1 MKIYGIEKFSMV
13 DWDGKIVCT
22 LFASGCNFRCPF
34 CHNASLAL
42 SEGNELDIDDIFSF
56 LEKRKGL
63 LDGVCLSGG
72 EPTLHHDIIDF
83 ATKIKAMGYKLKL
96 DTNGTNPQA
105 VQSLI
110 ENGLVDYIA
119 MDVKNSPHK
128 YATTVGVSA
137 MTLDNILQSV
147 NIIKSSNIPH
157 EFRTTIIKEYHTES
171 DMYNIANMIAGCDK
185 YFIQKYVDRDSCIS
199 HGFTPVDKDTATNW
213 LALFTNKAKLTSLR
227 GY

>member
-42 SEGNELDIDDIFSF
+42 AEGNEIDQDEIFSF

-128 YATTVGVSA
+128 YATTVGASA

-157 EFRTTIIKEYHTES
+157 EFRTTIIKEFHTED
-171 DMYNIANMIAGCDK
+171 DMKYIANIVDGCDG
-185 YFIQKYVDRDSCIS
+185 YFLQHYVDRDSCIS
-199 HGFTPVDKDTATNW
+199 HGYTDIDKATAQKW
-213 LALFTNKAKLTSLR
+213 LSHFNGKAKRTALR

>member
-42 SEGNELDIDDIFSF
+42 ADGNEIDHNEIFNF

-63 LDGVCLSGG
+63 LDGVCISGG
-72 EPTLHHDIIDF
+72 EPTLHCDLEEF
-83 ATKIKAMGYKLKL
+83 MKKIKDMGYKVKL
-96 DTNGTNPQA
+96 DTNGTNTKM
-105 VQSLI
+105 VKSLI
-110 ENGLVDYIA
+110 DKGLVDYIA
-119 MDVKNSPHK
+119 MDVKNSPQK
-128 YATTVGVSA
+128 YAQTTG
-137 MTLDNILQSV
+137 LDPLNIDNILES
-147 NIIKSSNIPH
+147 IKVIKESNIPH
-157 EFRTTIIKEYHTES
+157 EFRTTIIEEFHTEK
-171 DMYNIANMIAGCDK
+171 DMHNIANMIAGCDK

-199 HGFTPVDKDTATNW
+199 HGFTPVDNTTAKNW
-213 LALFTNKAKLTSLR
+213 LALFTNKAKHTSLR

>member
-42 SEGNELDIDDIFSF
+42 AEGNEIDQDEIFEF

-83 ATKIKAMGYKLKL
+83 ATKIKAMGYNLKL

-110 ENGLVDYIA
+110 EKGLVDYIA
-119 MDVKNSPHK
+119 MDIKNSPHK
-128 YATTVGVSA
+128 YSSTIGNYALNLDDILATA
-137 MTLDNILQSV
+137 
-147 NIIKSSNIPH
+147 NIIKKSNIPH
-157 EFRTTIIKEYHTES
+157 EFRTTIISEFHTEE
-171 DMYNIANMIAGCDK
+171 DMKLIADIIAGCDG
-185 YFIQKYVDRDSCIS
+185 YFLQHYVDRDSCIA
-199 HGFTPVDKDTATNW
+199 HGFTPVDKSTAEKW
-213 LALFTNKAKLTSLR
+213 LNHFNGKAQRTALR